1 MNLERD
7 TSIGKLQLTRHNEQN
22 MGIKDL
28 IMSMLGS
35 KKEEHTGPVG
45 SDEAVE
51 NYSQFVEAKEELSK
65 SILNELS
72 SEDEQPDQ
80 PPETIIVSEYDV
92 GEAELESLNNED
104 DNENFN
110 EKNVVLHESVED
122 ITDPLTDAK
131 VIGDLP
137 EEVEF

>member
-1 MNLERD
+1 
-7 TSIGKLQLTRHNEQN
+7 
-22 MGIKDL
+22 MGIKDRIL
-28 IMSMLGS
+28 SMLGS
-35 KKEEHTGPVG
+35 KKVEHSEPEG
-45 SDEAVE
+45 SVETVE

-65 SILNELS
+65 SILSELS
-72 SEDEQPDQ
+72 LEDEQPDQ

-104 DNENFN
+104 DKENFN

>member
-7 TSIGKLQLTRHNEQN
+7 TSIGKLQLTRHNDQS
-22 MGIKDL
+22 MGIKDRIL
-28 IMSMLGS
+28 SMLGS
-35 KKEEHTGPVG
+35 KKVEHNEPEDSV
-45 SDEAVE
+45 EIVE

-72 SEDEQPDQ
+72 LEEEQPDH
-80 PPETIIVSEYDV
+80 PPETIILSEYDV
-92 GEAELESLNNED
+92 GETELESLNNED

-122 ITDPLTDAK
+122 FTDPLTDAK

>member
-1 MNLERD
+1 
-7 TSIGKLQLTRHNEQN
+7 
-22 MGIKDL
+22 MGIKDRIL
-28 IMSMLGS
+28 SMLGS
-35 KKEEHTGPVG
+35 KKVEHNEPEDSV
-45 SDEAVE
+45 EIVE
-51 NYSQFVEAKEELSK
+51 NYSQFVEAKVELSK

-72 SEDEQPDQ
+72 LEEEQPDH
-80 PPETIIVSEYDV
+80 PPETIILSEYDV

-122 ITDPLTDAK
+122 FTDPLTDAK

-137 EEVEF
+137 EEVEFWRP

>member
-1 MNLERD
+1 MSLE
-7 TSIGKLQLTRHNEQN
+7 
-22 MGIKDL
+22 
-28 IMSMLGS
+28 
-35 KKEEHTGPVG
+35 
-45 SDEAVE
+45 
-51 NYSQFVEAKEELSK
+51 
-65 SILNELS
+65 
-72 SEDEQPDQ
+72 EDQTDQ

-92 GEAELESLNNED
+92 GETELESLNDND

-122 ITDPLTDAK
+122 MADPLTDAK

>member
-1 MNLERD
+1 
-7 TSIGKLQLTRHNEQN
+7 
-22 MGIKDL
+22 MGIKDRIL
-28 IMSMLGS
+28 SMLGS
-35 KKEEHTGPVG
+35 KKVEHNEPEDSV
-45 SDEAVE
+45 EIVE

-72 SEDEQPDQ
+72 LEEEQPDH
-80 PPETIIVSEYDV
+80 PPETIILSEYDV

-122 ITDPLTDAK
+122 FTDPLTDAK

-137 EEVEF
+137 EEVEFWRP

>member
-7 TSIGKLQLTRHNEQN
+7 TSIGKLQLTRHNEQS
-22 MGIKDL
+22 MGIKDRIL
-28 IMSMLGS
+28 SMLGS
-35 KKEEHTGPVG
+35 KKVEHNEPEDSV
-45 SDEAVE
+45 EIVE

-72 SEDEQPDQ
+72 LEEEQPDH
-80 PPETIIVSEYDV
+80 PPETIILSEYDV

>member
-72 SEDEQPDQ
+72 SEDEQPDH
-80 PPETIIVSEYDV
+80 PPETIILSEYDV
-92 GEAELESLNNED
+92 GEVEVKGGQGRMAQFTRDFARGKLLSIALNRVLNVAAFASL
-104 DNENFN
+104 
-110 EKNVVLHESVED
+110 
-122 ITDPLTDAK
+122 LTKCA
-131 VIGDLP
+131 
-137 EEVEF
+137 

>member
-1 MNLERD
+1 
-7 TSIGKLQLTRHNEQN
+7 

-35 KKEEHTGPVG
+35 KKEEQTGPVG

-80 PPETIIVSEYDV
+80 PPETIILSEYD
-92 GEAELESLNNED
+92 LSLI
-104 DNENFN
+104 
-110 EKNVVLHESVED
+110 H
-122 ITDPLTDAK
+122 I
-131 VIGDLP
+131 
-137 EEVEF
+137 

>member
-7 TSIGKLQLTRHNEQN
+7 TSIGKLQLTRHNERN
-22 MGIKDL
+22 MGIKDRIL
-28 IMSMLGS
+28 SMLGS
-35 KKEEHTGPVG
+35 KKVEHSESVD
-45 SDEAVE
+45 SVEIVE

-72 SEDEQPDQ
+72 LEEEQPDQ

-92 GEAELESLNNED
+92 GEAELESLNDKD
-104 DNENFN
+104 DKENFN

>member
-7 TSIGKLQLTRHNEQN
+7 TSIGKLQLTRHNEQV
-22 MGIKDL
+22 MGIKERIL
-28 IMSMLGS
+28 SMLGS
-35 KKEEHTGPVG
+35 KKPEPNEPEDTSEV
-45 SDEAVE
+45 VE
-51 NYSQFVEAKEELSK
+51 NYSQFVDSKEELSK
-65 SILNELS
+65 SILEELS
-72 SEDEQPDQ
+72 LEEDQTDQ

-92 GEAELESLNNED
+92 GETELESLNDNE

-122 ITDPLTDAK
+122 MADPLTDAK

>member
-1 MNLERD
+1 
-7 TSIGKLQLTRHNEQN
+7 
-22 MGIKDL
+22 MGIKDRIL
-28 IMSMLGS
+28 SMLGS
-35 KKEEHTGPVG
+35 KKVEHNEPEDSV
-45 SDEAVE
+45 EIVE

-72 SEDEQPDQ
+72 LEEEQPDH
-80 PPETIIVSEYDV
+80 PPETIILSEYDV
-92 GEAELESLNNED
+92 GETELESLNNED

-122 ITDPLTDAK
+122 FTDPLTDAK

>member
-1 MNLERD
+1 
-7 TSIGKLQLTRHNEQN
+7 
-22 MGIKDL
+22 MGIKDRIL
-28 IMSMLGS
+28 SMLGS
-35 KKEEHTGPVG
+35 KKVEHTEPVD
-45 SDEAVE
+45 SVEISE

-72 SEDEQPDQ
+72 LEEEQPDQ
-80 PPETIIVSEYDV
+80 PPETIILSEYDV

-104 DNENFN
+104 ENENFN